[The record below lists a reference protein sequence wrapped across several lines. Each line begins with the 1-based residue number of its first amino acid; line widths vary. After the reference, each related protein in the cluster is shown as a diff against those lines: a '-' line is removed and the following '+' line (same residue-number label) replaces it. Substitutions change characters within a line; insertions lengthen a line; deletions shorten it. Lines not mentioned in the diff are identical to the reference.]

1 MGIFFIGDHVRANVF
16 MTGCNG
22 QDPNYRN
29 PASPDNLGPLPPWE
43 NPRMPRPSTESSRV
57 VTPTTPSSMTSIR
70 TVVHTQSQVI
80 PSRLQQASTM
90 PSIPSSRSPSAPTS
104 PTRAR
109 STSDLHEKWKN
120 QGQPFDGN
128 RSGRNSIL
136 TLGIGGSVSSDQL
149 NTSATVVG
157 EAEEEISN
165 SIEPSEPKQ
174 SRPAQWAT
182 LDELLDKLLFLA
194 VSGDGMQVLFSVF
207 ESCFLLNLI
216 RSNVYIEFPPHLSE
230 ICNSSECFSCHA
242 ETHTPA

>member
-1 MGIFFIGDHVRANVF
+1 MVLACKSDLERQVDPELILELITRNDSGLVEASKESKGGKDKMRRSFEWLIIAILRERRGYSFLGDHVRVNVC
-16 MTGCNG
+16 MAGCND

-174 SRPAQWAT
+174 S
-182 LDELLDKLLFLA
+182 
-194 VSGDGMQVLFSVF
+194 
-207 ESCFLLNLI
+207 
-216 RSNVYIEFPPHLSE
+216 
-230 ICNSSECFSCHA
+230 
-242 ETHTPA
+242 